1 MPFVQI
7 PGLNVHYEV
16 AGEGDVVIVLVHGNF
31 ASWRW
36 WRPVLDR
43 LPPGVRA
50 YAPDLRGCGDT
61 NRPASGHTIEQLA
74 TDLLGF
80 ITTLQLPAFHLVGH
94 SLGGAVAMQFALDHP
109 DRAQTLTLVAPAPA
123 EGLPLWPVPDSSPV
137 LSLFDVRD
145 VSLAALDAL
154 YRFWH
159 SLDANRPAL
168 RQALKRLMPTLNY
181 DHTFEQLVNDAAH
194 MAPEAV
200 VGHLRALDE
209 WNVRSELGRLD
220 VPTLIIG
227 GGRDTLI
234 PQPGLE
240 RTVSSLPHGR
250 LVLWPDVGH
259 TPQLEQPDR
268 FAQTLFAFIHEQT
281 PLPKPGWLAAL
292 WRRLR
297 PPRG

>member
-16 AGEGDVVIVLVHGNF
+16 AGKGDVVIVLVHGNF

-36 WRPVLDR
+36 WRPLLDR
-43 LPPGVRA
+43 LPRGFTA

-61 NRPASGHTIEQLA
+61 DRPASGYTIPQLA
-74 TDLLGF
+74 DDLRAFTAALH
-80 ITTLQLPAFHLVGH
+80 LPAVHLVGH
-94 SLGGAVAMQFALDHP
+94 SLGGAVALQFALDQP
-109 DRAQTLTLVAPAPA
+109 DRVRTLTLVAPAPA
-123 EGLPLWPVPDSSPV
+123 DGLPLWRVPDSSPL
-137 LSLFDVRD
+137 LSLFDLRGA
-145 VSLAALDAL
+145 SLAALDAV

-181 DHTFEQLVNDAAH
+181 DHAFEQLVDDAAH

-200 VGHLRALDE
+200 VEHLRALDE
-209 WNVRSELGRLD
+209 WNVQSELGRLE

-234 PQPGLE
+234 AQAELE
-240 RTVSSLPHGR
+240 RTVSGLPRGR
-250 LVLWPDVGH
+250 LALWSDVGH
-259 TPQLEQPDR
+259 TPQLEQPNR
-268 FAQTLFAFIHEQT
+268 FAQALFAFIREQT

-297 PPRG
+297 PSRS